1 MKEPIKGFSK
11 LSKAAKL
18 EWLTQNNFENPEATL
33 ELFQS
38 YWHNDET
45 VQKKHDD
52 FIENTMTNY
61 YMPFGVAPNFQING
75 KLQSE
80 HWQLGHVL
88 CH

>member
-52 FIENTMTNY
+52 LSKT
-61 YMPFGVAPNFQING
+61 P
-75 KLQSE
+75 
-80 HWQLGHVL
+80 
-88 CH
+88 

>member
-61 YMPFGVAPNFQING
+61 YMPFGVAPLTSKSTVN
-75 KLQSE
+75 STPYP
-80 HWQLGHVL
+80 WR
-88 CH
+88 